1 MTYLAKSPEQG
12 GLSLLA
18 HTQQVAEAVRLFA
31 QAYDMPVDLAEK
43 GALLHD
49 LGKAHPYFQGMLK
62 GEVNQDESLRAIPH
76 RHELS
81 SLLLLPLFNR
91 EDWEPLTEMV
101 VAHHK
106 SVEDD
111 ARSRGL
117 LDLINQYGPD
127 RVFNRHAENFEDWQ
141 NGLREA
147 LSSTPVT
154 FKPVTLAEARTA
166 FDFAIA
172 YAEGLPFGWSKWR
185 GLLMAADHFASEFMA
200 ETAGL
205 AKRFFKVPDLSFY
218 MRSHPL
224 YPLSLIPSEPEKP
237 HTLVIAPTGAG
248 KTDFL
253 LKRCQGRVVYTLP
266 FQASINAMYQR
277 ISQDLNKGKPD
288 EQKEDVRRVH
298 AASRISLK
306 KKDGE
311 AITEEQYLQRQA
323 GAGVKVTTPHQLLS
337 LIFHINGY
345 EALSL
350 DLQGCDVILDEVH
363 VYNGQVRTM
372 TLKLIERLAALGCR
386 IHIGTATISESL
398 VQHILNALGGAM
410 NVQQVRLP
418 EVELEKFNRHEVYRT
433 EDEATGREIVA
444 QAIAAGERVLFV
456 ANRVKLAQ
464 ERYQWALEEFPDVPV
479 LLVHSRYRRC
489 DRAELESDIYRYNEM
504 HGPCLVI
511 ATQVVEVS
519 LDISFDR
526 MVTDAAPL
534 DALVQRFGRVHRKRT
549 EATIGT
555 YKPVHVI
562 SPSEEDKDLLP
573 YEPEIVRRSFEAL
586 PSGLLEEKE
595 LQKLMNHIY
604 GEVDL
609 PSIDVHTAPA
619 PMLCHRPKSVLL
631 DALEIESAVCIRQED
646 QEKYL
651 KSRGTERQMLEIPVP
666 WKSLLGQMANLSQL
680 EVGSYPYIIFDE
692 WYNTAGQAIGLTIPK
707 SNDAPTVQPTQML

>member
-1 MTYLAKSPEQG
+1 MTLLAKSPEQG
-12 GLSLLA
+12 GLTLLA
-18 HTQQVAEAVRLFA
+18 HTQQVVEAVRLFA
-31 QAYDMPVDLAEK
+31 QAYDMPIALAEK

-49 LGKAHPYFQGMLK
+49 LGKAHPYFQRTLK
-62 GEVNQDESLRAIPH
+62 GEVSQEEILRAVPH

-81 SLLLLPLFNR
+81 SLLLLPLC
-91 EDWEPLTEMV
+91 EHAEWPPLVEMV

-106 SVEDD
+106 SVEED

-127 RVFNRHAENFEDWQ
+127 RVFQRHAEEFENWQ
-141 NGLREA
+141 LGLQEV
-147 LSSTPVT
+147 LSSTPVA
-154 FKPVTLAEARTA
+154 FRPVSLEEAREA

-172 YAEGLPFGWSKWR
+172 YAESLPLGWSKWR
-185 GLLMAADHFASEFMA
+185 GLLMTADHFASEFMA
-200 ETAGL
+200 EVTGL
-205 AKRFFKVPDLSFY
+205 ASNFFKTPDLSFY
-218 MRSHPL
+218 NRSHPL
-224 YPLSLIPSEPEKP
+224 YPLSLLPSVPDKP

-266 FQASINAMYQR
+266 FQASINAMFQR
-277 ISQDLNKGKPD
+277 IEHDLNQDKPD
-288 EQKEDVRRVH
+288 DQKEDVRRVH
-298 AASRISLK
+298 AASKISLK

-311 AITEEQYLQRQA
+311 TITEEQHLQRQA

-345 EALSL
+345 EVLSL

-372 TLKLIERLAALGCR
+372 TLKLIERLAEIGCR

-398 VQHILNALGGAM
+398 VQHTLNALGGAD

-418 EVELEKFNRHEVYRT
+418 DEQLEKFNRHEVYKT
-433 EDEATGREIVA
+433 PDEDTGRAIVA
-444 QAIAAGERVLFV
+444 KAIAAGERVLFV

-464 ERYQWALEEFPDVPV
+464 ERYQWALEEFPDMPV

-489 DRAELESDIYRYNEM
+489 DRTELESGIYRYNEM
-504 HGPCLVI
+504 QGPCLVI

-562 SPSEEDKDLLP
+562 APSEEDKDLLP
-573 YEPEIVRRSFEAL
+573 YEPDIVRRSFEAL
-586 PSGLLEEKE
+586 PDGLLEEKK
-595 LQKLMNHIY
+595 LQQLMNHVY
-604 GEVDL
+604 GEVAM
-609 PSIDVHTAPA
+609 PSIEVHTQQL

-631 DALEIESAVCIRQED
+631 DALEIESAVCVREED
-646 QEKYL
+646 KEAYL

-666 WKSLLGQMANLSQL
+666 WKSLLGQMDNLGQL
-680 EVGSYPYIIFDE
+680 EVGCYPYIIPDA

-707 SNDAPTVQPTQML
+707 SNTTPAVQPIQML